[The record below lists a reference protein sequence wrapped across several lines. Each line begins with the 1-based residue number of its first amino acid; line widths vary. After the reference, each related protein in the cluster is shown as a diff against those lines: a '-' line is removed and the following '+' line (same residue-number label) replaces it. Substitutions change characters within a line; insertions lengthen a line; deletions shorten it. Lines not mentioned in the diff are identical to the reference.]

1 MPEVLSFAPPRVK
14 SPLRQLDPPAINR
27 SKSKV
32 SDDQDWRT
40 ERVLNIALDDQ
51 RHRLIDSFPQIHT
64 NVESMTAL
72 IRELVNLEREKLG
85 LDRPR
90 GTLELYSNKGK
101 KQPSDPDLTGSG
113 LIAGRRYRAAAWL
126 SGKDKIRI
134 SLLPKTK

>member
-1 MPEVLSFAPPRVK
+1 
-14 SPLRQLDPPAINR
+14 
-27 SKSKV
+27 V

-51 RHRLIDSFPQIHT
+51 RRRLIDSSPQIHT
-64 NVESMTAL
+64 DVESMTSL

-90 GTLELYSNKGK
+90 GTLELYLNKGK
-101 KQPSDPDLTGSG
+101 KQHGDPDLTGSG
-113 LIAGRRYRAAAWL
+113 FIAGRRYRAAAWL
-126 SGKDKIRI
+126 SGKDKLRI